1 MDANVPAINVG
12 INLTCNTGN
21 TDINNHTCSL
31 PGSAYAD
38 FTDVTTVTL
47 RASTKSSAETGGSVT
62 QNISINDDNIVEP
75 EEIIDVA
82 YTLAGS
88 VASYFENAQI
98 SADTISILSDDT
110 VALTMTSDKTEGEG
124 ADVAELSWGDY
135 QVEGYSVFVFDLQ
148 AALET
153 SSMNKDDIAFNTNAG
168 GGSPEC
174 TVASDGLSSQCSI
187 ALDGS
192 KTNNLVANSA
202 YKVLSFAADSIIEP
216 VESLPLSA
224 SRVTNQV
231 PLDITAADGRRYSI
245 NNDDFLSFSLRSDN
259 TASAGSSSIM
269 LEENNVG
276 NLHLVA
282 CNNTGVAME
291 GGNLGLTVTPQ
302 IQTYVATPSSSLR
315 LADADVSAGASKD
328 IDFNSAINVVGDTG
342 CSSHALANTVIDDS
356 SVEGYEVFELK
367 VTSSSDARCNNDEC
381 FSNATGED
389 HGLIVIADND
399 YGNLLSDGN
408 DNCLDAAETEIACTG
423 RSYPAM
429 TFVKL
434 NASGNP
440 VLEGQHSCIADGS
453 TGYVWSYIDLNN
465 SGTISSASPEADL
478 AISGSLITSAST
490 VNAHDISAINLCGQS
505 AWAVPAAADLLG
517 VADFDA
523 NSDGST
529 PFGFDPSLIYL
540 THQACKVNNGSGM
553 HSATDGKWAF
563 SNTLNSLACQA
574 DPSIGRVRLVS
585 Y

>member
-1 MDANVPAINVG
+1 M
-12 INLTCNTGN
+12 
-21 TDINNHTCSL
+21 
-31 PGSAYAD
+31 PGSTYPD
-38 FTDVTTVTL
+38 FVDVITVVL

-88 VASYFENAQI
+88 VTSYFENAQI
-98 SADTISILSDDT
+98 SSDTISILSDDT
-110 VALTMTSDKTEGEG
+110 VALTLTSDKSEAEG

-135 QVEGYSVFVFDLQ
+135 QVEGYSAFVFDLQ

-168 GGSPEC
+168 AGSPEC
-174 TVASDGLSSQCSI
+174 IIAADGLSSQCSI

-202 YKVLSFAADSIIEP
+202 YKVLSFVADAIIEP
-216 VESLPLSA
+216 VEALTLSA
-224 SRVTNQV
+224 TGVTHQV
-231 PLDITAADGRRYSI
+231 PLDITAANGRRYSI
-245 NNDDFLSFSLRSDN
+245 NNDDFLSFSLRPNS
-259 TASAGSSSIM
+259 TTSAGSSSIM

-276 NLHLVA
+276 NLHLIA

-291 GGNLGLTVTPQ
+291 GGTLGLTITPQ
-302 IQTYVATPSSSLR
+302 AQTYIATPSSSLR

-342 CSSHALANTVIDDS
+342 CSSHALANTVIDDDR
-356 SVEGYEVFELK
+356 VEGHEVFELK
-367 VTSSSDARCNNDEC
+367 VTSRSDARCNNDEC
-381 FSNATGED
+381 FSNSTGED

-399 YGNLLSDGN
+399 YGNLFSDGN
-408 DNCLDAAETEIACTG
+408 DNCLDATETEIACTG

-440 VLEGQHSCIADGS
+440 VLEGQHSCIADAS

-465 SGTISSASPEADL
+465 SGTVSSASPAPDL
-478 AISGSLITSAST
+478 AISGDLITSAST

-505 AWAVPAAADLLG
+505 AWAVPTVVDLLG
-517 VADFDA
+517 MADFDA
-523 NSDGST
+523 NGDDST
-529 PFGFDPSLIYL
+529 PFGLDTSLNYL
-540 THQACKVNNGSGM
+540 SYQSCKVNNGSGM
-553 HSATDGKWAF
+553 HSATAGKWVF
-563 SNTLNSLACQA
+563 SNSLNSLVCLA
-574 DPSIGRVRLVS
+574 DASSGRVRLVS